1 MTKKAFLC
9 TFAAAII
16 TIIFGN
22 AVLLVQNSWAAK
34 RVDVENIR
42 YWSEKNYTRV
52 VIDINK
58 ETEYKF
64 HLLKKD
70 SDLKKPRRLYID
82 VANGRMGPKL
92 NTKIPINDGL
102 LQSVRTGQYKDGVVR
117 VVLDIKK
124 IEDYKVFHLKEPF
137 RIVIDISGRE
147 VAGTQKKEITPK
159 VKSKEVK
166 AKDSK
171 KEPKVKPIPAY
182 KVKTIILDA
191 GHGGKD
197 PGAIGKR
204 KLKEKDVTLKIAKL
218 LREELGNRFD
228 GKIILTRDK
237 DIYIPLDERTAIA
250 NMKEADLFVSIHI
263 NASPNRKARG
273 VETYFLDYAN
283 DKNSKRVAARENN
296 TSIEAVDDDTLQFIL
311 NDLNNTA
318 NRHESSE
325 LATTVQGSLTN
336 KLTKKY
342 RNIKNHGVKGA
353 PFYVLVG
360 TRMPSILVETAFIS
374 NPEEEKRLRSKKY
387 LKTIAT
393 GIADG
398 VMKHIEILEK

>member
-1 MTKKAFLC
+1 MASITVFVFLMNGYS
-9 TFAAAII
+9 
-16 TIIFGN
+16 FG
-22 AVLLVQNSWAAK
+22 AK
-34 RVDVENIR
+34 LVDVEGIR
-42 YWSEKNYTRV
+42 YWSQKNYTRI

-58 ETEYKF
+58 ETEYKY
-64 HLLKKD
+64 HLLKQD
-70 SDLKKPRRLYID
+70 RDLNKPRRLYID
-82 VANGRMGPKL
+82 VARGRMGVNL
-92 NTKIPINDGL
+92 DRNIPINDGL

-137 RIVIDISGRE
+137 RIVIDISGR
-147 VAGTQKKEITPK
+147 K
-159 VKSKEVK
+159 VDDGGV
-166 AKDSK
+166 KDSK
-171 KEPKVKPIPAY
+171 VKTPKKDTKVSKDKKDKPAPAKTKKTY
-182 KVKTIILDA
+182 KVKTVILDA

-197 PGAIGKR
+197 PGAMGKR
-204 KLKEKDVTLKIAKL
+204 KLKEKDVTLKITKFL
-218 LREELGNRFD
+218 KKELKKRFD
-228 GKIILTRDK
+228 GKIILTRDN
-237 DIYIPLDERTAIA
+237 DVYIPLDERTAIA
-250 NMKEADLFVSIHI
+250 NMKQADLFVSIHI

-283 DKNSKRVAARENN
+283 DKNSKRVAAREND
-296 TSIEAVDDDTLQFIL
+296 TSIDAVDDDTLQFIL

-336 KLTKKY
+336 KLKKKY
-342 RNIKNHGVKGA
+342 RNINNHGVKGA

-374 NPEEEKRLRSKKY
+374 NPTEEKLLRKDSY
-387 LKTIAT
+387 LKTIAS

-398 VMKHIEILEK
+398 IMKHIKILEK

>member
-1 MTKKAFLC
+1 MTKKAFS
-9 TFAAAII
+9 
-16 TIIFGN
+16 IIFAGAILFVN
-22 AVLLVQNSWAAK
+22 IFLVYQDSFAAK

-70 SDLKKPRRLYID
+70 KDLKKPRRLYID
-82 VANGRMGPKL
+82 ISDGRMGPKL
-92 NTKIPINDGL
+92 DTKIPINDGL

-137 RIVIDISGRE
+137 RIVIDISGRK
-147 VAGTQKKEITPK
+147 VAGAQKKETKPK
-159 VKSKEVK
+159 DVKTTG
-166 AKDSK
+166 SK
-171 KEPKVKPIPAY
+171 KETKEKPKPAY

-204 KLKEKDVTLKIAKL
+204 KLKEKDVTLKIARL
-218 LREELGNRFD
+218 LRDELGDRFG

-250 NMKEADLFVSIHI
+250 NMKQADLFVSIHI

-283 DKNSKRVAARENN
+283 DKNSKRVAAREND

-325 LATTVQGSLTN
+325 LATSVQGSLTN

-342 RNIKNHGVKGA
+342 RNINNHGVKGA

-398 VMKHIEILEK
+398 VMKHIGILEK